1 MTSNTAI
8 TPAEVLEQS
17 HHTDLFS
24 SKLDQNALLD
34 DHSMSMQPLLPQDE
48 SAWMM
53 MMDLNTSPIRHL
65 SLDLG
70 RQNHMGL
77 PAELPR
83 RYTMPADL
91 NSMLDQANMAAA
103 AAAAAAAVSAP
114 LPAPDIDAMAVPVP
128 RYDGSMYISALPSP
142 HVMDSSAQSSLESSM
157 PPSLQSSLPSSKAT
171 SLTNSPKLD
180 ISPPKQSGKRKSVH
194 SSVAAAVALTAHE
207 PTTRFIDG
215 IEHLTFM
222 YSHDR
227 HVKQYTI
234 RTDIDTVD
242 LNEIDD
248 DFRQASAV
256 YPRANIPMDQYAGN
270 RWEYE
275 TSCNQLGWKLA
286 YKNTD
291 ILFGRRGLIQR
302 AVDSYRNRHRD
313 LRSRR
318 VTRQEK
324 IANGTLRKRQAKKRK
339 QRISTLCDKPVSL
352 PQTRTRQSRP
362 RKCSETLTIEHPTK
376 GSHHR
381 ICFIISDIPACESA
395 KQRYKLYDHMED
407 SQTAQYREW
416 CNEISWR
423 LAVKNT
429 CLANDHALLECAV
442 NECVRRKSPAELQD
456 LTQASPSH
464 EPNSFFD
471 KDNSLLLDRFQPPAF
486 AVQQQS

>member
-1 MTSNTAI
+1 MTSNLAI

-17 HHTDLFS
+17 HQPDLFS
-24 SKLDQNALLD
+24 TKMDQNVLLD
-34 DHSMSMQPLLPQDE
+34 DHTMSMQPLLPQDE
-48 SAWMM
+48 STWMM

-70 RQNHMGL
+70 RPNQMDM
-77 PAELPR
+77 PIDMPR

-91 NSMLDQANMAAA
+91 STMFNPANIAAA
-103 AAAAAAAVSAP
+103 AASAS
-114 LPAPDIDAMAVPVP
+114 LPTSSIEAMAVPVP
-128 RYDGSMYISALPSP
+128 SYDPHMYISALSSP
-142 HVMDSSAQSSLESSM
+142 HMIDSSAQSSLESSM

-171 SLTNSPKLD
+171 SLNNSPKFNP
-180 ISPPKQSGKRKSVH
+180 SPSKQSGRRKSVH

-207 PTTRFIDG
+207 PTTSFIDG

-242 LNEIDD
+242 LNDIDD

-256 YPRANIPMDQYAGN
+256 YPRANVPMDQYAGN

-286 YKNTD
+286 FKNTD

-339 QRISTLCDKPVSL
+339 QRILSSSDKSVSP
-352 PQTRTRQSRP
+352 PQTRTRTSRP

-381 ICFIISDIPACESA
+381 ICFMIDDIPACESA
-395 KQRYKLYDHMED
+395 KERYKLYDHLDD

-429 CLANDHALLECAV
+429 CLANDQALLQCAV

-456 LTQASPSH
+456 LTQTSPILTEHSK
-464 EPNSFFD
+464 PLFD
-471 KDNSLLLDRFQPPAF
+471 KDNCLLLDRFQPPPF